1 MLLDSEELR
10 TGNGNGRGMSNDE
23 HYPFRNMGVD
33 PFRNMGVKRSSPQNS
48 DREYL

>member
-1 MLLDSEELR
+1 MGS
-10 TGNGNGRGMSNDE
+10 DE

-33 PFRNMGVKRSSPQNS
+33 QFRNMGVERSLNS